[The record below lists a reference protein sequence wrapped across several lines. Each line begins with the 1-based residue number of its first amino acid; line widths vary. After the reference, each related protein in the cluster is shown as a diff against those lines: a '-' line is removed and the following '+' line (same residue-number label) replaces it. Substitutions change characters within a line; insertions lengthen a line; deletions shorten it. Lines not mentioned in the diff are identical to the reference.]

1 MRSWRR
7 SGPGASDVSTS
18 AGARRERI
26 RFERRIAL
34 EDGYGNEEGDWTHL
48 CGPFWAELAPMG
60 GREEVLGQRLTG
72 VQPYTLTILSCI
84 EARAIDTACRAV
96 DDRDQNRVFDIV
108 DASNPDQ
115 RAAEL
120 SFLVKTGVAAG

>member
-1 MRSWRR
+1 M
-7 SGPGASDVSTS
+7 S
-18 AGARRERI
+18 APAGRRRERI

-34 EDGYGNEEGDWTHL
+34 EDGYGNEDGDWTHL
-48 CGPFWAELAPMG
+48 CGPFWADLAPMP
-60 GREEVLGQRLTG
+60 GREDVLGQRLTG
-72 VQPYTLTILSCI
+72 VQPFTLTILSCI

-96 DDRDQNRVFDIV
+96 DDRNPTRVFDIV

-120 SFLVKTGVAAG
+120 SFLVKTGVATG